1 MGRDELARL
10 VAELRLDIRSAETA
24 SMGSGGGVSPPVP
37 RSGRQEGWDIGVWE
51 YRAAEYVF
59 GYELH
64 PVFLAD
70 EWVVARVSAALGMT
84 VYAHTASPRKTPESR
99 HDVGYIVP
107 GTGDEYGTIPVS
119 WHHGGDRESIRS
131 FLALG
136 LDHLVVSLPLT
147 SDTTHLLG
155 ADEFAI
161 LSKNCPS
168 SRCKPY
174 VTNISRGKVLDQDA
188 LLAALN
194 SGELGGAAIDVTD
207 PEPLPSH
214 HPLWDA
220 PNLQISPHVSSL
232 GSEYFPRAMD
242 ILKLNLERV
251 GRGEPLV
258 NELKRTRGY

>member
-1 MGRDELARL
+1 MGP
-10 VAELRLDIRSAETA
+10 
-24 SMGSGGGVSPPVP
+24 GGRVSTSIP
-37 RSGRQEGWDIGVWE
+37 RPGRQEGWDIGVWE
-51 YRAAEYVF
+51 YRAAEYVL
-59 GYELH
+59 GHKLCLVY
-64 PVFLAD
+64 PAD
-70 EWVVARVSAALGMT
+70 ESIVARVSAALGMT

-99 HDVGYIVP
+99 HDKGYIVP
-107 GTGDEYGTIPVS
+107 GTGDEHGTIPTS

-147 SDTTHLLG
+147 ADTTHLLG

-161 LSKNCPS
+161 LSKNCPHP
-168 SRCKPY
+168 RCKPY

-188 LLAALN
+188 LHAALN
-194 SGELGGAAIDVTD
+194 SGELRGAAIDVTN
-207 PEPLPSH
+207 PEPLPGH

-251 GRGEPLV
+251 GRGVPLV